1 MTDRSAFAEIV
12 RRGEERLDLALAAL
26 LLARIHEPVERP
38 ERYVRLLDD
47 DADRLRPRLDPD
59 GGPARVMGE
68 VGRYL
73 AGERGFRGN
82 AEEYY
87 DPRNSCLNAVLDR
100 RLGLPITLSVVY
112 LEVGWRLGLPL
123 AGVGMPGHFLVKHA
137 GDDGPAVIVDP
148 FGGGALLSE
157 ADCAERLRRVH
168 GRPVPL
174 EPHYLAAVTRKQILA
189 RMLTNLK
196 HIYLSPASLDY
207 ARALDTIEHL
217 LLLSPWALDQV
228 RDRGLVQ
235 WQLGHTEAAIVD
247 LETYLQYAGDA
258 ADAPLIQQRL
268 AGLRRRLP
276 PGW

>member
-12 RRGEERLDLALAAL
+12 RRSEERLDLALAAL
-26 LLARIHEPVERP
+26 LLARVHEPVERP
-38 ERYVRLLDD
+38 EDYLRLLDE
-47 DADRLRPRLDPD
+47 DADRLRPWLAAGDE
-59 GGPARVMGE
+59 PARAMRGL
-68 VGRYL
+68 GRYL
-73 AGERGFRGN
+73 GEERGFRGN
-82 AEEYY
+82 VDEYY

-100 RLGLPITLSVVY
+100 RLGIPITLSVVY

-137 GDDGPAVIVDP
+137 GDGAEVIVDP
-148 FGGGALLSE
+148 FDGGAILTE
-157 ADCAERLRRVH
+157 ADCTERLRRVH

-196 HIYLSPASLDY
+196 HIYLSPPSLDLP
-207 ARALDTIEHL
+207 RALDAIEHL
-217 LLLSPWALDQV
+217 LLLSPWALDQI
-228 RDRGLVQ
+228 RDRGLVH
-235 WQLGHTEAAIVD
+235 WQLGQTDAAVAD

-268 AGLRRRLP
+268 ASLRRRLP
-276 PGW
+276 PGR